1 MTRKAL
7 VVSAALLLL
16 QLTGCCRFFG
26 ICTSASVHTS
36 ISPARASQYAALNGP
51 FDGSSSRSLTHP
63 VQPESCTD

>member
-7 VVSAALLLL
+7 VASTALLLL

-36 ISPARASQYAALNGP
+36 ISPDRSSQYAALNAP
-51 FDGSSSRSLTHP
+51 FDGSSNRSLRHP
-63 VQPESCTD
+63 AQPESCTD

>member
-7 VVSAALLLL
+7 VASAALLLL
-16 QLTGCCRFFG
+16 QLTGCCRFLG

-36 ISPARASQYAALNGP
+36 ISPTHSSQYAALKGP
-51 FDGSSSRSLTHP
+51 FDGSSNPSLAHP